1 MPIFLERIWRRFAAL
16 SSRMYPILRAVS
28 KTFCMVSLLTLYLS
42 LRKALD
48 TVAADRFSST
58 AMSTIVVC
66 CFMSFLF
73 LWFVAKVMIMS
84 VYSQTFTELANV
96 CENVCEKDFLII
108 GVLSCC
114 SSLDSHQ
121 STLSNYSFI
130 KFINKMKK
138 DQYFPHEVSTRSN
151 SQMMN
156 LIEKEGMMGYGIYWA
171 LMEYLRVQDG
181 YTGDLRALATLKRQ
195 LKIRQAKLDKVLH
208 GYGLFVCNGNTFY
221 SPKLNEVMKPFEQRR
236 ARIEA
241 YKLQKQKENSLKIS
255 GEVAKPLTLDHDD
268 LTPRF
273 PLEERI
279 YRMRC
284 VEAWSM
290 VVPWIGFPLHKLLAL
305 AEPTSNAK
313 YVAFET
319 IYAPEQMPG
328 QQDRFIGGGLKYPY
342 VEGLRLD
349 EAMHPLT
356 LMTVGVYG
364 KALPPQN
371 GAPVRLIVPWKYGFK
386 GIKSIVSI
394 KLTRERPPTTWNL
407 AAPDEYGFYANV
419 NPHVDHPRWSQA
431 TERFIGSGGI
441 LDVQHQPTLLFNGYA
456 DQVASLYRGLDLR
469 ENF

>member
-1 MPIFLERIWRRFAAL
+1 MKKNQFLKESDVTAESVFFMTRRQVLKALGISAAAL
-16 SSRMYPILRAVS
+16 SLPHAAHADLLSWFKGNDRPPAPAGKQLEFSKPAAWQNDLPLTPADKVS
-28 KTFCMVSLLTLYLS
+28 
-42 LRKALD
+42 
-48 TVAADRFSST
+48 
-58 AMSTIVVC
+58 
-66 CFMSFLF
+66 
-73 LWFVAKVMIMS
+73 
-84 VYSQTFTELANV
+84 
-96 CENVCEKDFLII
+96 
-108 GVLSCC
+108 
-114 SSLDSHQ
+114 
-121 STLSNYSFI
+121 
-130 KFINKMKK
+130 
-138 DQYFPHEVSTRSN
+138 
-151 SQMMN
+151 
-156 LIEKEGMMGYGIYWA
+156 GYNNFYEFG
-171 LMEYLRVQDG
+171 
-181 YTGDLRALATLKRQ
+181 
-195 LKIRQAKLDKVLH
+195 LDKADPAANAGSLK
-208 GYGLFVCNGNTFY
+208 TD
-221 SPKLNEVMKPFEQRR
+221 PWT
-236 ARIEA
+236 
-241 YKLQKQKENSLKIS
+241 LKIS

-268 LTPRF
+268 LTRRF

-441 LDVQHQPTLLFNGYA
+441 LDVQRQPTLLFNGYA